1 MSIKV
6 IQKNKKAYFNYEILE
21 ELEVGISLVGT
32 EVKSIRE
39 GRCSFSDS
47 YIVPKNGSLVLIGFL
62 IQPYSHGNIF
72 NHKTDRNR
80 VLLAHRQE
88 IRKFTRKVNE
98 RGFTIVPLEIYLKD
112 NLDVLKGYGL
122 VVHPRCV
129 HLIEELTRYSYKVD
143 PLTGEIGRAIVDRDN
158 HIIDS
163 LRYAFDDVIRNRG
176 TA

>member
-1 MSIKV
+1 MNIKS

-47 YIVPKNGSLVLIGFL
+47 SIVPRKGSLILIGFL

-72 NHKTDRNR
+72 NHRTDRER
-80 VLLAHRQE
+80 VLLAHKQE

-98 RGFTIVPLEIYLKD
+98 RGFTIVPLEIYLKG
-112 NLDVLKGYGL
+112 NLVKMKIALARGKNVRDKKEAIKE
-122 VVHPRCV
+122 RDM
-129 HLIEELTRYSYKVD
+129 IRDTRRQLREINSY
-143 PLTGEIGRAIVDRDN
+143 
-158 HIIDS
+158 
-163 LRYAFDDVIRNRG
+163 
-176 TA
+176 